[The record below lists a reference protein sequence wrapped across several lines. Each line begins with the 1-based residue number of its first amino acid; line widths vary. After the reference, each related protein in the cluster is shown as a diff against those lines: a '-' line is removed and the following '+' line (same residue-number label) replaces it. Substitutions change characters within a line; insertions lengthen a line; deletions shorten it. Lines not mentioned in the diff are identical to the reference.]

1 MAYYGSK
8 NNGHDL
14 GEANII
20 CRMECARRCRQKRA
34 KQQGGIFHNKHRH
47 PHSFLWAFFRWKLPL
62 FHPSHYLHLPHG
74 RFINGK
80 ASHQR
85 ALFANNKRHSQHM
98 EPGSHREQIFRKHF
112 NRILIQIPNKQQ
124 MNDKM
129 INHLI
134 NDNTQDLTVC
144 LFAFSSDKTLT
155 MCANWFYPKCQM
167 IAFQFHELRN
177 VSALWN

>member
-1 MAYYGSK
+1 MDMIWVKLILFVEWNAPEGAAESELNDKAGFSTTSIGTHTAFYG
-8 NNGHDL
+8 N
-14 GEANII
+14 
-20 CRMECARRCRQKRA
+20 
-34 KQQGGIFHNKHRH
+34 
-47 PHSFLWAFFRWKLPL
+47 FFVENS
-62 FHPSHYLHLPHG
+62 PSHSLHLPHG
-74 RFINGK
+74 RFINWK
-80 ASHQR
+80 ASHQA

-98 EPGSHREQIFRKHF
+98 EPGPHREQILRKHF